1 MLRTL
6 RDGLNGPGCPQDFFI
21 ETVAI
26 KTINYYEKYH
36 VNSLK
41 S

>member
-6 RDGLNGPGCPQDFFI
+6 RDGLNGPGCPQDFLI

-26 KTINYYEKYH
+26 KTIN
-36 VNSLK
+36 
-41 S
+41 